1 MLQLPTKTFR
11 YKTKLLFYTYRVRAQ
26 KHNAYTTDA
35 KATAI
40 DLPTRVMDASDDGPE
55 GVVVPSSVAGFSVG
69 QV

>member
-1 MLQLPTKTFR
+1 MH
-11 YKTKLLFYTYRVRAQ
+11 RAQ
-26 KHNAYTTDA
+26 KYNAYTTDA